1 MLSNF
6 DKISFYRTMVI
17 IVSTAALLI
26 ACLYILT
33 PFVPAILV
41 ATILTLSAWPAFV
54 WLDTRLG
61 HRTTLS
67 AALMTLFLAICFLVP
82 LVFLGSSMT
91 GDFAHLKDI
100 FMESLQ
106 GDFSKPPAWVVNFPG
121 VGIFLSEI
129 WTTYASDKQ
138 SIVSTLQS
146 NAGTISHLLLAYGG
160 SIGHGILD
168 LSLGVLIAFFFFRK
182 GTQVAELISALIE
195 RFGGEWGPH
204 LLLVSK
210 NTMIGVVYG
219 ILGTAIGQGLLAA
232 AGFWVAHVPGSGF
245 LGLLAVILS
254 FIPGGFPILFVPITL
269 WLFHSGDVGY
279 GIFIAVWGTLIVC
292 VMDFVVRPYFISLGS
307 SLPLLL
313 VLLGVFGG
321 IIAFGF
327 IGIFIGPTLLA
338 VAYALITELGR
349 AEKQQLEATTP
360 LDDKIVN
367 V

>member
-1 MLSNF
+1 MLTNV
-6 DKISFYRTMVI
+6 DKIAFYRTMVI

-26 ACLYILT
+26 GCLYILT
-33 PFVPAILV
+33 PFIPAILV
-41 ATILTLSAWPAFV
+41 ATILALSAWPAFM
-54 WLDTRLG
+54 WLDRKLG
-61 HRTTLS
+61 GRPTLS
-67 AALMTLFLAICFLVP
+67 AAIITLLLAVCFLVP
-82 LVFLGSSMT
+82 LIFLGTSMT
-91 GDFAHLKDI
+91 GDFAHLKAI

-106 GDFSKPPAWVVNFPG
+106 GDFSRPPVWVTDFPG
-121 VGIFLSEI
+121 LGAFFSEVWI
-129 WTTYASDKQ
+129 TYAKDKQ
-138 SIVSTLQS
+138 SIVSALQN
-146 NAGTISHLLLAYGG
+146 NAGTISQLLLHYGG

-182 GTQVAELISALIE
+182 GTQVAQLISALIA

-232 AGFWVAHVPGSGF
+232 AGFWIAHVPGAGF

-254 FIPGGFPILFVPITL
+254 FVPGGFPILFVPITV
-269 WLFHSGDVGY
+269 WLFHTDQMGY
-279 GIFIAVWGTLIVC
+279 GIFIAIWGIVIVC
-292 VMDFVVRPYFISLGS
+292 VMDFIVRPYFISLGS

-338 VAYALITELGR
+338 VAYSLITELGR
-349 AEKQQLEATTP
+349 AEKQQLDATAP
-360 LDDKIVN
+360 
-367 V
+367 